1 MWVADTNAELSP
13 QIWRP
18 MQVRGRGDREI
29 ERVAIHAMVTR
40 EQLIAAGLSRG
51 AIDHRV
57 KTGRLH
63 RRYPG
68 VFLIGRA
75 TPERWSAEAAAV
87 LHCGGYAALS
97 HASAA
102 ALWGLLPQP
111 AHEVTVT
118 RIGGGCRSQP
128 GLVVHRAVALE
139 RADLRI
145 RYGLPVT
152 APARTIIDNAPELAR
167 DALEQVLA
175 QARVERL
182 LRDGELEA
190 ALDRAGR
197 RRGTGEVRAL
207 LKAEGGP
214 AFTRRDAERRM
225 LALVRQAG
233 LRVPRVNA
241 PLLGFEVDFLWER
254 ERLVVE
260 TDGYQFHG
268 HRLAYET
275 DRRRDQILLAA
286 GYRVMRIT
294 WRQLRDEPLAVIARL
309 AMALAARAA

>member
-1 MWVADTNAELSP
+1 MLRIAARQSAVVS
-13 QIWRP
+13 
-18 MQVRGRGDREI
+18 
-29 ERVAIHAMVTR
+29 R
-40 EQLIAAGLSRG
+40 EQLHAAGLSRS
-51 AIDHRV
+51 AIAHRV
-57 KTGRLH
+57 RKGWLH
-63 RRYPG
+63 PRFPG
-68 VFLIGRA
+68 VFLVGRPAPEPWSEETAAIMFCRGRA
-75 TPERWSAEAAAV
+75 I
-87 LHCGGYAALS
+87 LS
-97 HASAA
+97 HGSAA
-102 ALWGLLPQP
+102 GLWGLRPP
-111 AHEVTVT
+111 PKHEVSVTV
-118 RIGGGCRSQP
+118 IGDRRSRP
-128 GLVVHRAVALE
+128 GLVVHRTTAIHP
-139 RADLRI
+139 ADLRI
-145 RYGLPVT
+145 RHGLPVT
-152 APARTIIDNAPELAR
+152 APALTIIDNAAELAS
-167 DALEQVLA
+167 DGLERVVA
-175 QARVERL
+175 QGRVERL

-190 ALDRAGR
+190 ALHRAGK
-197 RRGTGEVRAL
+197 RRGTGPVRAL
-207 LKAEGGP
+207 LENEGGP

-268 HRLAYET
+268 QRRSFES